1 MIYKSYL
8 VEKNID
14 LLKNNLILF
23 YGENIG
29 LINEFKKILKK
40 KNETYSIVRITEDS
54 ILNNQNILFNE
65 IYNESLFE
73 EKKIIFIDNVSDKIL
88 NLLKEIQPKINNN
101 KIYLFSGILEKK
113 SKLRLF
119 AEKLKD
125 CDIIPCYK
133 DNEINIRNIIQQKL
147 KGYSGLNTQIINS
160 LIENSN
166 LDRTKIQNEL
176 EKIKIYFSDKTIKD
190 DDLNKLLNIKIND
203 DFDAIKDSA
212 LKGNKITTNKLLSSS
227 IFEIEKTPLYIVM
240 LNKRL
245 SKIKEIVESSKGK
258 NIAQIIDNMK
268 PPIFWKDK
276 PNYLHQTK
284 IWNLN
289 KINEA
294 LKLTYEFEIKVK
306 SNADINKHL
315 LLKKL
320 LLDICLLATS

>member
-8 VEKNID
+8 VEKNIN
-14 LLKNNLILF
+14 LLKSNLILF

-40 KNETYSIVRITEDS
+40 ENETYSIVRITEEN
-54 ILNNQNILFNE
+54 ILNNQNILFSE

-113 SKLRLF
+113 SKLRSY

-133 DNEINIRNIIQQKL
+133 DSEINLRNLIQQNL
-147 KGYSGLNTQIINS
+147 KGYTGLNAQIINS

-176 EKIKIYFSDKTIKD
+176 EKIKIYFSDKIIKD

-203 DFDAIKDSA
+203 DFDVIKDSA
-212 LKGNKITTNKLLSSS
+212 LKGNKITTNKLLSST

-240 LNKRL
+240 MNKRL
-245 SKIKEIVESSKGK
+245 SKIKEIVKSSGSKDVS
-258 NIAQIIDNMK
+258 QIIDNMK

-284 IWNLN
+284 IWNLS

-294 LKLTYEFEIKVK
+294 LKLTYQFEVKVK
-306 SNADINKHL
+306 SNNDINKHL

>member
-29 LINEFKKILKK
+29 LINEFKKIIKK
-40 KNETYSIVRITEDS
+40 KNEIYSIVRITEDN
-54 ILNNQNILFNE
+54 ILNNQNILFSE

-113 SKLRLF
+113 SKLRSY
-119 AEKLKD
+119 AEKLKN

-133 DNEINIRNIIQQKL
+133 DSEINIRNLIQQKL
-147 KGYSGLNTQIINS
+147 KGYAGLNSEIINS

-203 DFDAIKDSA
+203 DFDFIKDSA
-212 LKGNKITTNKLLSSS
+212 LKGNKVTTNKLLSSS

-245 SKIKEIVESSKGK
+245 SKIKEIIKSSRGK
-258 NIAQIIDNMK
+258 NVSQIIDSMK

-294 LKLTYEFEIKVK
+294 LKLTYEFEVKVK

>member
-8 VEKNID
+8 VEKNIN
-14 LLKNNLILF
+14 LLKSNLILF

-40 KNETYSIVRITEDS
+40 ENETYSIVRITEDN
-54 ILNNQNILFNE
+54 ILNNQNILFSE

-113 SKLRLF
+113 SKLRSY

-133 DNEINIRNIIQQKL
+133 DSEINLRNLIQQNL
-147 KGYSGLNTQIINS
+147 KGYTGLNAQIINS

-176 EKIKIYFSDKTIKD
+176 EKIKIYFSDKIIKD

-203 DFDAIKDSA
+203 DFDVIKDSA

-245 SKIKEIVESSKGK
+245 SKIKEIVKSSGNK
-258 NIAQIIDNMK
+258 NVSQIIDNMK

-284 IWNLN
+284 IWNLS

-294 LKLTYEFEIKVK
+294 LKLTYQFEVKVK
-306 SNADINKHL
+306 SNNDINKHL